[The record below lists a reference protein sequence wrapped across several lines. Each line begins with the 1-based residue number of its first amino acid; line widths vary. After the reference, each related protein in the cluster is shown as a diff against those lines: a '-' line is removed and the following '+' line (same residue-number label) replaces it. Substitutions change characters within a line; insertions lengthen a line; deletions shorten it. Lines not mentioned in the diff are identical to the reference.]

1 MIRALIVDDDQLAR
15 SNLRRILA
23 DAHPDVEVLGEAEN
37 ITDAER
43 RIAELSP
50 ALVFLDVEMPGG
62 SGFDLLRKLGRWDF
76 EVIFVTGHQRYAI
89 EAIRFSAL
97 DYLPKPADPQELSA
111 ALERFKQRRQPPT
124 VRAQVQDQFIA
135 NIAQPAPSGFKLTLH
150 QGDATWFVAPAEVRR
165 CDADGNYTRIS
176 LNDGRRFIMART
188 LMDFEEM
195 LAPFEFLRL
204 SRGALV
210 ARKAIT
216 NLSANAAVLD
226 DGEHVPVSRRRMGEL
241 KERLAR

>member
-1 MIRALIVDDDQLAR
+1 MIRALIVDDDPMAR
-15 SNLRRILA
+15 SNLRRLLA
-23 DAHPDVEVLGEAEN
+23 EAHPDVQVLAEAVN
-37 ITDAER
+37 ISDAKR
-43 RIAELSP
+43 RIAELAP
-50 ALVFLDVEMPGG
+50 ALIFLDVEMPGG
-62 SGFDLLRKLGRWDF
+62 SGFDLLRELGRWEF

-97 DYLPKPADPQELSA
+97 DYLPKPVDPQELNA
-111 ALERFKQRRQPPT
+111 ALERFAQRQQPAA
-124 VRAQVQDQFIA
+124 VRDQVQEQFIA

-165 CDADGNYTRIS
+165 CDADGNYTRIA

-195 LAPFEFLRL
+195 LAPFGFLRL
-204 SRGALV
+204 SRGSLV
-210 ARKAIT
+210 ARNSIIHL
-216 NLSANAAVLD
+216 NANAAVLD

-241 KERLAR
+241 KEKLAG

>member
-1 MIRALIVDDDQLAR
+1 MIRALMVDDDQLAR
-15 SNLRRILA
+15 SNLRSLLA
-23 DAHPDVEVLGEAEN
+23 EGQADVQVVGEADN
-37 ITDAER
+37 ITDAEQ

-50 ALVFLDVEMPGG
+50 SLVFLDVEMPGG

-97 DYLPKPADPQELSA
+97 DYLPKPADPQELQA
-111 ALERFKQRRQPPT
+111 ALERFRQRTQPPT

-150 QGDATWFVAPAEVRR
+150 QGDATWFVAPTDVRR
-165 CDADGNYTRIS
+165 CDADSNYTRIT

-195 LAPFEFLRL
+195 LTPFSFLRL
-204 SRGALV
+204 SRGVLV
-210 ARKAIT
+210 ARNAIT
-216 NLSANAAVLD
+216 HLSANAAVLD

-241 KERLAR
+241 KEKLAG